1 MRVEGATAIL
11 DYHTIQ
17 SPLAQPRSSILGHVL
32 GAVVGVG
39 VTKLFKLRSDFEDLR
54 WVAGAVCT
62 AVASLVMGLTNTV
75 HPPGGATALLAA
87 VDSTVDA
94 MGWFFVPLVLIGSL
108 LMLGCALVVNNI
120 QRQFPMFWWTPRDV
134 VRKTGPPD
142 IEKASEVPQE
152 SRERRISWAVGVL
165 RANSIV
171 ISPDRVVIP
180 DGFTLGLEE
189 KGILEV
195 LRDRLRDPDQCTPPK
210 LVANKSRRLP
220 SVTKLVPAIFN
231 SVGNSPS
238 MQGLRIGLA
247 GLAGLLATA
256 SVCLSAPADQNI
268 TSDTYFY
275 GQSPP
280 VYPSPEGTGTGS
292 WAAAYAKAKKFVAQ
306 LTPEEKVN
314 LTAGT
319 DANNGC
325 SGNIAAIP
333 RLNFP
338 GLCVSDAG
346 NGLRGTDYVSSW
358 PSGLHV
364 GASWNKALARQRAVQ
379 MATEFR
385 KKGVNVLLGP
395 VVGPLGRVAEAGRNW
410 EGFSNDPYLSGA
422 LVYETVD
429 GAQSVGVAT
438 CTKHYILNEQET
450 NRNPGMEDGVEVA
463 AVSSNIDDKTMHEL
477 YLWPFQDAVLAGSAS
492 IMCSYN
498 RVNNSYGCQNSKTLN
513 GLLKTE
519 LGFQGYVMTDWG
531 AQHAGIAGANAG
543 LDMVMPSTE
552 TWGANLTTAI
562 SNGTMDAS
570 RLDDMATRI
579 IASWYQMNQDSDFPS
594 PGAGMPSDMYAPH
607 QRVIGRDASSKQTL
621 LRGAIEGH
629 VLVKNN
635 HSALPL
641 KSPQLLSVF
650 GYDAKGPNALKQNFN
665 WLSYSPAIQENH
677 TLWVGGGSGANNA
690 AYIDAPIDAIQRQAY
705 EDGTSVLY
713 DISSEDPEV
722 DPTTDACL
730 VFINSYATEGWDRP
744 GLADNSSDTLV
755 KNVARKCANT
765 IVTIHNAGIRVVGEW
780 IDHENVTAVIFAHL
794 PGQDSGRALVEL
806 LYGRANPS
814 GKLPYTVAKKAEDY
828 GSLLHPSLPET
839 PYGLFPQSDF
849 DEGVYIDYRAFDRAN
864 ITAQFEFGFGLSY
877 TSFDYSGLQISNPKQ
892 SPQYPPSAAIQQGGN
907 PHLWDNIV
915 TVSAEIKNTGRVA
928 GAEVAQL
935 YIGIPNGPVR
945 QLRGFE
951 KVDVSAGETTQVQFA
966 LNRRDLSTWDVEAQ
980 QWSLQRGTYRVYVGR
995 SSRDLPL
1002 TGSFTL

>member
-1 MRVEGATAIL
+1 
-11 DYHTIQ
+11 
-17 SPLAQPRSSILGHVL
+17 
-32 GAVVGVG
+32 
-39 VTKLFKLRSDFEDLR
+39 
-54 WVAGAVCT
+54 
-62 AVASLVMGLTNTV
+62 
-75 HPPGGATALLAA
+75 
-87 VDSTVDA
+87 
-94 MGWFFVPLVLIGSL
+94 
-108 LMLGCALVVNNI
+108 
-120 QRQFPMFWWTPRDV
+120 
-134 VRKTGPPD
+134 
-142 IEKASEVPQE
+142 
-152 SRERRISWAVGVL
+152 
-165 RANSIV
+165 
-171 ISPDRVVIP
+171 
-180 DGFTLGLEE
+180 
-189 KGILEV
+189 
-195 LRDRLRDPDQCTPPK
+195 
-210 LVANKSRRLP
+210 
-220 SVTKLVPAIFN
+220 
-231 SVGNSPS
+231 
-238 MQGLRIGLA
+238 
-247 GLAGLLATA
+247 
-256 SVCLSAPADQNI
+256 
-268 TSDTYFY
+268 
-275 GQSPP
+275 
-280 VYPSPEGTGTGS
+280 
-292 WAAAYAKAKKFVAQ
+292 
-306 LTPEEKVN
+306 
-314 LTAGT
+314 
-319 DANNGC
+319 
-325 SGNIAAIP
+325 
-333 RLNFP
+333 
-338 GLCVSDAG
+338 
-346 NGLRGTDYVSSW
+346 
-358 PSGLHV
+358 
-364 GASWNKALARQRAVQ
+364 
-379 MATEFR
+379 
-385 KKGVNVLLGP
+385 
-395 VVGPLGRVAEAGRNW
+395 
-410 EGFSNDPYLSGA
+410 
-422 LVYETVD
+422 
-429 GAQSVGVAT
+429 
-438 CTKHYILNEQET
+438 
-450 NRNPGMEDGVEVA
+450 
-463 AVSSNIDDKTMHEL
+463 
-477 YLWPFQDAVLAGSAS
+477 
-492 IMCSYN
+492 
-498 RVNNSYGCQNSKTLN
+498 
-513 GLLKTE
+513 
-519 LGFQGYVMTDWG
+519 
-531 AQHAGIAGANAG
+531 
-543 LDMVMPSTE
+543 
-552 TWGANLTTAI
+552 
-562 SNGTMDAS
+562 
-570 RLDDMATRI
+570 
-579 IASWYQMNQDSDFPS
+579 MNQDSDFPS

-966 LNRRDLSTWDVEAQ
+966 LNRRDLSTWDVKAQ